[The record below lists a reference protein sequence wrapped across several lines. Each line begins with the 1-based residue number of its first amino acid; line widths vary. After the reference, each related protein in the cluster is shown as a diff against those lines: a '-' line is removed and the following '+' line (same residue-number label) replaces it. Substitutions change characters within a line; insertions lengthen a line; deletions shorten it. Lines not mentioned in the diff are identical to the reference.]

1 MRIFVNLLRA
11 LSILAIGGLIGYY
24 DFQTSGWM
32 GLFTNV
38 TYFILG
44 VLLVTTWKSPER
56 KPSEPNFDAL
66 SLNEQ
71 ATDANAVESTD
82 MTDRPA
88 SSSESMSHE

>member
-24 DFQTSGWM
+24 DFQTAGWI
-32 GLFTNV
+32 GLFTNI

-44 VLLVTTWKSPER
+44 ILLVTTWKSPER
-56 KPSEPNFDAL
+56 KQSEPSFDAL

-71 ATDANAVESTD
+71 DTDANAAECMDT
-82 MTDRPA
+82 TDRLE
-88 SSSESMSHE
+88 SSSELMSQE

>member
-24 DFQTSGWM
+24 DFQTAGWI
-32 GLFTNV
+32 GLFTNI

-44 VLLVTTWKSPER
+44 LLLVTTWKSPER
-56 KPSEPNFDAL
+56 KQSEPSLDAL

-71 ATDANAVESTD
+71 DTDVNAVECMGMID
-82 MTDRPA
+82 KPE
-88 SSSESMSHE
+88 SSSELMSRE